1 MILKFCFLYLII
13 NSLFCFA
20 QEQEKQD
27 SLVSQIT
34 GLKEMGGFF
43 FPVLTADKLN
53 IKTNELLYKDIK
65 SKLTEK
71 DTVGIR
77 SYFDQIYNK
86 NLIIKDIANN
96 DVRINLYR
104 QSYSYDLENDFIS
117 RAGWHYFLTVN
128 TNTINQN
135 PTPIYKSKFKIKNIS
150 QSYSDGYSS
159 GYECYYYPNGQ
170 IRKYGKAGKNFKF
183 LVDFP
188 SDFFG
193 PKKNPYEKRIQEVRI
208 AFASFCPFIVFDETG
223 MELSNVCYEDDIK
236 MDLRDI
242 IGIALNKFYE
252 NLPNINYSSSR
263 KLGNSHEIEIKI
275 VKAQVGL
282 LWHIFSTGEHLT
294 IVDDVSGKIIEEI
307 NKENIVYFTKQI
319 PQKYFAHEYQQPSIT
334 DIYSNYENLIFK
346 DFTPLTPINLDSR
359 IHAMT
364 RDMNQVKIVEKNG
377 ELVPEFSEDK
387 TVFIETD
394 AFINAKK
401 YGVDSPF
408 YFSKSNNQKS
418 RDYGWSN
425 LIRFISLKEDISNTT
440 TYFDAFA
447 NYKFIPYFKYLEDKN
462 IYFKNK
468 QHLINP
474 FLTDFTKSYT
484 YYNNHIQQVSKNFT
498 VEENYSLTNLIYPEC
513 FRNGIRPEY
522 LERVHILSDKTFNEI
537 IKKSSNYSFTYDY
550 YPNGRLKHFKS
561 ILNSCAYEEDFIRK
575 VVYNSNSGSQ
585 NCEGEKK
592 TIKHT
597 FNINQPVGTEL
608 WYDETGSLI
617 KSIDHELTFNS
628 RLFEVFYEA
637 NTIETDPKLN
647 LTRFN
652 YFLGDKNPY
661 AKAFFSKNENGKY
674 WIFNYAKKYIVIDA
688 NSNEL
693 LEKFDDFVLDDPRL
707 QKYLN
712 VNQSMNSPNN

>member
-1 MILKFCFLYLII
+1 
-13 NSLFCFA
+13 
-20 QEQEKQD
+20 
-27 SLVSQIT
+27 
-34 GLKEMGGFF
+34 
-43 FPVLTADKLN
+43 
-53 IKTNELLYKDIK
+53 
-65 SKLTEK
+65 
-71 DTVGIR
+71 
-77 SYFDQIYNK
+77 
-86 NLIIKDIANN
+86 
-96 DVRINLYR
+96 
-104 QSYSYDLENDFIS
+104 
-117 RAGWHYFLTVN
+117 
-128 TNTINQN
+128 
-135 PTPIYKSKFKIKNIS
+135 
-150 QSYSDGYSS
+150 
-159 GYECYYYPNGQ
+159 
-170 IRKYGKAGKNFKF
+170 
-183 LVDFP
+183 
-188 SDFFG
+188 
-193 PKKNPYEKRIQEVRI
+193 
-208 AFASFCPFIVFDETG
+208 